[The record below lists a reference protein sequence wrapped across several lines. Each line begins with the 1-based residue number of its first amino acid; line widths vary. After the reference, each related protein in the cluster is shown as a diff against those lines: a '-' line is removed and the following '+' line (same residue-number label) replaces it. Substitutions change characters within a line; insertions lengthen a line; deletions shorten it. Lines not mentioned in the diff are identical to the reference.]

1 MSGKNDRIILAGMV
15 AFGVAFIALV
25 GATAGIGTF
34 VYFSE
39 PVASSTPS
47 PAPTTDPT
55 PTGHPSE
62 AKSPFAMDRLVSDR
76 SQRTYTLII
85 ALADSS
91 APVDMKKVT
100 AEIIAGNQ
108 TYPAWDYRHA
118 EYSWNAGSDDDMI
131 LEQREV
137 FTMIIFTPQA
147 GLPLRTESPV
157 KLVLLNDGV
166 PVFSVLGV
174 TAA

>member
-15 AFGVAFIALV
+15 AFGIAFIALV

-39 PVASSTPS
+39 PAASSTPS

-55 PTGHPSE
+55 PTGQPSE
-62 AKSPFAMDRLVSDR
+62 AKSPFAMDHMISDR
-76 SQRTYTLII
+76 SQRTYTLFIK
-85 ALADSS
+85 LADSS
-91 APVDMKKVT
+91 VPIDMKKVT

-118 EYSWNAGSDDDMI
+118 EYSWSAGSDDMI
-131 LEQREV
+131 LDQREV

-147 GLPLRTESPV
+147 GLPLRTKSPV

-166 PVFSVLGV
+166 PVFSILGV
-174 TAA
+174 TAV